1 MIIFFISEHTEAPVK
16 PNEKSGQDKIASTKK
31 ETKINTGG
39 TKKRRR
45 KTGATSGTIGKVT
58 TNLLWIMY
66 PPWWLCYP
74 NENLTK
80 SYDIFWG
87 EKLGSKSA

>member
-1 MIIFFISEHTEAPVK
+1 MIFFIKRQKELINFFFIPEHTEAPVK

-45 KTGATSGTIGKVT
+45 KTGATSGTTGKIS
-58 TNLLWIMY
+58 TN
-66 PPWWLCYP
+66 P
-74 NENLTK
+74 
-80 SYDIFWG
+80 F
-87 EKLGSKSA
+87 

>member
-1 MIIFFISEHTEAPVK
+1 MIIFFISEHAEAPVK

-45 KTGATSGTIGKVT
+45 KTGATSGTTGKIS
-58 TNLLWIMY
+58 TNPFWIMY
-66 PPWWLCYP
+66 P
-74 NENLTK
+74 TT
-80 SYDIFWG
+80 
-87 EKLGSKSA
+87 